1 MSKWYTI
8 QGAKYFSY
16 AVEVADNETE
26 KDAVEAA
33 FSLGETLD
41 EYEVVQVHGTFIDSA
56 KRHADEVFPLED

>member
-8 QGAKYFSY
+8 QGAKYYSY
-16 AVEVADNETE
+16 AVEVQDHETE

-41 EYEVVQVHGTFIDSA
+41 EYEVGIAEYPESD